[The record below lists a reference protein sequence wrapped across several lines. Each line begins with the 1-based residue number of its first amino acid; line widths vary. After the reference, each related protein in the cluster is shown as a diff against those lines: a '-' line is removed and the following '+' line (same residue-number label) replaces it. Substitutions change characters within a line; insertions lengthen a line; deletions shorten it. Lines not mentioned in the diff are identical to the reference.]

1 MNFHYRMKNEFLVQF
16 FSAIGYRL
24 GKRYYIQ
31 TNFNTKPTR
40 MGVPSGKGFWFFD
53 LKKYEEKFI
62 DIKDLQAT
70 KFLSG
75 EIEEIE

>member
-1 MNFHYRMKNEFLVQF
+1 MSVTC
-16 FSAIGYRL
+16 
-24 GKRYYIQ
+24 GKA
-31 TNFNTKPTR
+31 
-40 MGVPSGKGFWFFD
+40 FWFFD

-75 EIEEIE
+75 EIEEIQ

>member
-1 MNFHYRMKNEFLVQF
+1 
-16 FSAIGYRL
+16 
-24 GKRYYIQ
+24 
-31 TNFNTKPTR
+31 